1 MGDSMKKETKID
13 QRIQKTYQSLITAF
27 FQLLNERKF
36 EEVTVNDLCNQANI
50 RRATFYKHF
59 ADKYDFFTFVVDYIF
74 DQYTPDYDCSIP
86 RVRPL
91 SFYLGIIEHILC
103 FLSERESMVRM
114 IAESGMYAT
123 LKTIIITEISGEIQA
138 YLEDDQK
145 NGAVLPAS
153 PEITAQFF
161 TGAIITSITYWFSSD
176 RSLSQ
181 EELLKQLTSLI
192 NEFRFIQVD
201 SACAASVSVSFAS
214 ASASTASD
222 RLP

>member
-1 MGDSMKKETKID
+1 MKKETKID
-13 QRIQKTYQSLITAF
+13 QRILKTYHALITAF

-36 EEVTVNDLCNQANI
+36 EEITVNDLCNEANI

-59 ADKYDFFTFVVDYIF
+59 TDKYDFFTFVVDYIF

-86 RVRPL
+86 RIRPL
-91 SFYLGIIEHILC
+91 SFYLGIIEHIIC
-103 FLSERESMVRM
+103 FLSERECMVRM

-123 LKTIIITEISGEIQA
+123 LKTIIIKEISSEIQA

-145 NGAVLPAS
+145 NGAILPAS

-176 RSLSQ
+176 RSIPQ
-181 EELLKQLTSLI
+181 EELMQQLTSLL
-192 NEFRFIQVD
+192 NDFRFIQTD
-201 SACAASVSVSFAS
+201 SALTGSIP
-214 ASASTASD
+214 TASD